1 LQRENVQAK
10 EKAEQKKMQEE
21 LLKEARE
28 ANRLAKEAP
37 AIRFAR

>member
-1 LQRENVQAK
+1 
-10 EKAEQKKMQEE
+10 MQEE